1 MALFFFFFCRAE
13 GVARGSRVLSFSF
26 ENQPT
31 MARRQ
36 ATEETA
42 WLCSPWPRDVAFLP
56 ATTPPTP
63 CPFFHELPARR
74 YAQGCSRVLNGI
86 CLRFLQEVRLCRR
99 VDTRRGKPRTTH
111 QAPKNRPCAR
121 IIKNKGCIF
130 FLRDNRIIRGWH
142 GRATC
147 SRRLGGAAFSAW
159 MAPMATCMGSAT
171 GTTRRTTPRQGP
183 RAGAVGTRAV
193 LAAVTRQPAAISNTA
208 ASTALARGSTR
219 CLGVYCL

>member
-1 MALFFFFFCRAE
+1 MGSTFFPLSTAARWLFSSFFCRAE

-63 CPFFHELPARR
+63 CPLSHELPARR

-86 CLRFLQEVRLCRR
+86 CLRFLQEVRLCHG

-130 FLRDNRIIRGWH
+130 FSEGQPHHTRMARASHMLPAPRGRGILCVDGANGYLHGVRYWH
-142 GRATC
+142 HKEDDAE
-147 SRRLGGAAFSAW
+147 
-159 MAPMATCMGSAT
+159 
-171 GTTRRTTPRQGP
+171 TR
-183 RAGAVGTRAV
+183 
-193 LAAVTRQPAAISNTA
+193 S
-208 ASTALARGSTR
+208 
-219 CLGVYCL
+219 